1 MLPNQLKSKSL
12 TLKTTQIWDNY
23 HDLFWVFPLH
33 VAATCWCCAFHQNV
47 ARSETN
53 TIETLAKRSHH
64 NMRTQQQMKA
74 GQVQLWMSLHSALV
88 QQTNHS
94 SPHHFSRLCWVQT
107 SSHIDHCLLSTHN
120 TEPITS
126 HVHIFTLPAVL
137 VCFCICMTHFH
148 PTYFYLEES
157 LFLYNLCK
165 APECTGRKEWR
176 DVESYGGVSSRH
188 TRKLLQLSYTL
199 S

>member
-1 MLPNQLKSKSL
+1 MIYSGCFCWTWQLML
-12 TLKTTQIWDNY
+12 
-23 HDLFWVFPLH
+23 LFSPE
-33 VAATCWCCAFHQNV
+33 CCSFHQNV
-47 ARSETN
+47 AWS
-53 TIETLAKRSHH
+53 ETLAKRSHH

-74 GQVQLWMSLHSALV
+74 GLV
-88 QQTNHS
+88 QSRTKVADRALWYSKQTIS

-157 LFLYNLCK
+157 VFLYNLCK
-165 APECTGRKEWR
+165 APRMYWKER
-176 DVESYGGVSSRH
+176 LKGCGIIRGCVE
-188 TRKLLQLSYTL
+188 
-199 S
+199 